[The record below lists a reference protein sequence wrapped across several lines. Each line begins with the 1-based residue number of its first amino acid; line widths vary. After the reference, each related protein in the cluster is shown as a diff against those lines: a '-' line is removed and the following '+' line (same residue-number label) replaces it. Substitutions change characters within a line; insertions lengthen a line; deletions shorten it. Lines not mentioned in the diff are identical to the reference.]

1 MCRDLCVKSG
11 AMFISVNYRHAP
23 EARFPAAAL
32 DGLAATQWVHD
43 HVAELGGIPGKLAV
57 AGWSAGANVAAV
69 VAQLV
74 RDEGGPALSGQL
86 LLTPVTDG
94 TRRSDSY
101 HENGEGYLLTAAL
114 MNWFWDHYAD
124 DADRSDPKASPL
136 LHPNLA
142 GLPPTM
148 LITAEFDPLRDEGNA
163 YAAALQAAGVPVQ
176 HVQARGH
183 MHTSITMVD
192 VVITGKPHRDAMA
205 EAIKG
210 FFA

>member
-1 MCRDLCVKSG
+1 MYKRQV
-11 AMFISVNYRHAP
+11 
-23 EARFPAAAL
+23 
-32 DGLAATQWVHD
+32 QWAHD
-43 HVAELGGIPGKLAV
+43 HAVELGGNPNKVAV

-69 VAQLV
+69 TAQLA
-74 RDEGGPALSGQL
+74 RDTGGPALVGQL
-86 LLTPVTDG
+86 MLTPVTDG
-94 TRRSDSY
+94 SSRSESY

-124 DADRSDPKASPL
+124 EADRTDPRASPL

-142 GLPPTM
+142 GLPPA
-148 LITAEFDPLRDEGNA
+148 LIITAEFDPLRDEGNA
-163 YAAALQAAGVPVQ
+163 YAAALEAAGVPVQ

-192 VVITGKPHRDAMA
+192 MVISGATHRDTMA
-205 EAIKG
+205 AALRG

>member
-1 MCRDLCVKSG
+1 
-11 AMFISVNYRHAP
+11 
-23 EARFPAAAL
+23 
-32 DGLAATQWVHD
+32 
-43 HVAELGGIPGKLAV
+43 
-57 AGWSAGANVAAV
+57 
-69 VAQLV
+69 
-74 RDEGGPALSGQL
+74 
-86 LLTPVTDG
+86 
-94 TRRSDSY
+94 
-101 HENGEGYLLTAAL
+101 
-114 MNWFWDHYAD
+114 
-124 DADRSDPKASPL
+124 
-136 LHPNLA
+136 
-142 GLPPTM
+142 